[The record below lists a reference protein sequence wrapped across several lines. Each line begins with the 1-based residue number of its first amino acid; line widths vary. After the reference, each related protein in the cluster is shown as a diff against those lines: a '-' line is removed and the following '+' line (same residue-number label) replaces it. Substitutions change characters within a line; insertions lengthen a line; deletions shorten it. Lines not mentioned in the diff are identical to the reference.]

1 MIKIVFDGTEREA
14 KDPEPEGSEPVSAA
28 EWGYGVPAAHMH
40 GRVHQCRAMW
50 PGTQQKQG
58 SLQKVLYMQKP
69 PTPDPPLCYLWKKGT
84 GRLLQL
90 QEDVATPPP
99 TFVHLWSTW
108 SLQSSSMQVLI
119 TSSLSS
125 LNFSFTIKK
134 YELVWVKQFYFY
146 LIMTWLN
153 WLWLSVHRVKWV
165 RDLGQTHLVYLTRL
179 VSSRIRIPYSNY

>member
-1 MIKIVFDGTEREA
+1 MFDGTEREP
-14 KDPEPEGSEPVSAA
+14 KDPEPEGSESVSAT

-69 PTPDPPLCYLWKKGT
+69 STPDTPLCYLWKKGT

-108 SLQSSSMQVLI
+108 SLQSSSMQVHI
-119 TSSLSS
+119 VSSLSTS
-125 LNFSFTIKK
+125 QFLLRNKSSSQSNLLLLLDHDLD
-134 YELVWVKQFYFY
+134 EL
-146 LIMTWLN
+146 T
-153 WLWLSVHRVKWV
+153 LSEYTPSQMSPWEPRPNSPGLLDSIAFK
-165 RDLGQTHLVYLTRL
+165 
-179 VSSRIRIPYSNY
+179 SNQDTL